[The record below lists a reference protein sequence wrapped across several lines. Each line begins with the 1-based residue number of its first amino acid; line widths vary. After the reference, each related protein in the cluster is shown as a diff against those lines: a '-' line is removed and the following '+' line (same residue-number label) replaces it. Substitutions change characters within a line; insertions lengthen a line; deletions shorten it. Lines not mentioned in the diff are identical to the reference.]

1 MQEAEQALITFF
13 TQAAK
18 KDSALLI
25 KLAKESSFNVDSKRW
40 SFTLPNLY
48 TFLQI
53 LDEVYNDIDY
63 KQFRQL
69 IFKSSINQT
78 VMLYGAEIV
87 IENNQFNVDKS
98 GYALVWLGEI

>member
-1 MQEAEQALITFF
+1 MQAVEQTLITFF

-25 KLAKESSFNVDSKRW
+25 KLAKESSFNVDSKHW

-48 TFLQI
+48 TFLQQ
-53 LDEVYNDIDY
+53 LDKVYNGIDY

-78 VMLYGAEIV
+78 VKLYGAEIV
-87 IENNQFNVDKS
+87 IDNNQFNVDKS
-98 GYALVWLGEI
+98 GYSLIWLAQI